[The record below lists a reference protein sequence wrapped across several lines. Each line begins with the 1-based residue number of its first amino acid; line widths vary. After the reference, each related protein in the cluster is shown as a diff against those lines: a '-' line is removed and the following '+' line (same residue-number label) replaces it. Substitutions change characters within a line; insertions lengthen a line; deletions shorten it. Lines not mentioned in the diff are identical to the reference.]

1 MAQEGQ
7 IFATNPDSL
16 SSVPR
21 AHMVEGENPGCPL
34 TSTWKPW
41 HSMCTHMCKH
51 RHTHKV
57 KQLIEKEEKEEEE
70 EEEEKEEEEGRR
82 RRKRRRRRRRR
93 KRKRK
98 RKRSL

>member
-57 KQLIEKEEKEEEE
+57 KQLIEKEEKEKEE
-70 EEEEKEEEEGRR
+70 EEEEKEEEEEEFPGVVQG
-82 RRKRRRRRRRR
+82 
-93 KRKRK
+93 
-98 RKRSL
+98 